1 VPAGASRGYR
11 WRTMVPLAFTSTALG
26 VVGGTIAFA
35 LVFLAWLLHEESNI
49 EAEERA
55 EEQALRRGETQA
67 K

>member
-1 VPAGASRGYR
+1 
-11 WRTMVPLAFTSTALG
+11 MVPLAFTSTALG

-35 LVFLAWLLHEESNI
+35 LVFLAWLLREESNI

-55 EEQALRRGETQA
+55 EEQAHRSDETRA

>member
-1 VPAGASRGYR
+1 
-11 WRTMVPLAFTSTALG
+11 MVPLAFTSAALG

-35 LVFLAWLLHEESNI
+35 LVFLAWLLREESNI

-55 EEQALRRGETQA
+55 EETARHLSDTQT